1 MKKETGKKIGILII
15 DDHPLFREG
24 LKAIIGLDKRFEVI
38 GEAGNARD
46 GLKLATDIKP
56 DLMTVDL
63 SLPDQN
69 GIELTSEI
77 RVFLPDIPIIIISMH
92 CKIDH
97 IVQAIQMGA
106 TGYLL
111 KESASDSLILALDT
125 VIKGDYFLDSAMSN
139 EVARKLIDDPGINDK
154 IGDAAYGALTPR
166 EQEIMRLLAE
176 GIPRKVIAKKLF
188 ITQKTV
194 ENHTTRIMSKLD
206 LHNTLELVR
215 YAAKLGLIDVDLWKA

>member
-1 MKKETGKKIGILII
+1 MEKEIKKKTGILII

-24 LKAIIGLDKRFEVI
+24 LKAIIGQDKRFEVL

-46 GLKLATDIKP
+46 GLAMARKIKP

-77 RVFLPDIPIIIISMH
+77 RSFLPDIPIIIISMH

-97 IVQAIQMGA
+97 IVQAVQAGA

-111 KESASDSLILALDT
+111 KESASDSLIQALDT
-125 VIKGDYFLDSAMSN
+125 MIKGDYFLDSALSN
-139 EVARKLIDDPGINDK
+139 EVAKKLMDDPGTTDK

-176 GIPRKVIAKKLF
+176 GVPRKVIAQKLF

-194 ENHTTRIMSKLD
+194 ENHTTKIMNKLN
-206 LHNTLELVR
+206 LHSTLELVR